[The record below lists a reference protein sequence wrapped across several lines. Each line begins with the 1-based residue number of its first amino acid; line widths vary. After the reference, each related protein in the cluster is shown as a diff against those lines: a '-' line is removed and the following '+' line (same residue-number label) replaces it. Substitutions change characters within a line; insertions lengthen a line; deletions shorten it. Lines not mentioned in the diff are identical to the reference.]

1 MDPAS
6 IARYNQER
14 MEITAANPIT
24 AFGVGLQMAHRIV
37 AALILVVV
45 LLSVA
50 ASKKRLGWKA
60 PVTKLNL
67 LWACLI
73 FSEAALGAATIWTNK
88 SADIA
93 TAHVAV
99 GALSLMTGAMAILVA
114 LRTFAPEPKL
124 AGLPESIALPGKQQ
138 KEMPA

>member
-1 MDPAS
+1 
-6 IARYNQER
+6 
-14 MEITAANPIT
+14 T
-24 AFGVGLQMAHRIV
+24 AFGVALQMTHRIV
-37 AALILVVV
+37 AGLILVVV
-45 LLSVA
+45 LSSLA

-73 FSEAALGAATIWTNK
+73 FSQAALGAATIWTNK

-99 GALSLMTGAMAILVA
+99 GALSLMIGAMAILVA
-114 LRTFAPEPKL
+114 LRSFAPAPRL
-124 AGLPESIALPGKQQ
+124 AELPESLAFPGKR
-138 KEMPA
+138 